1 MTDSNFQIIAVDN
14 DSRELD
20 KIRKAFDLLKTPC
33 LPILYNEGD
42 NIDEKYSN
50 IRIAF
55 FDINLG
61 GLGNPADPLLC
72 NIIASALKEILDKNN
87 GPYALIFWSLH
98 ISKLP
103 IIKKYIEEREKDDIP
118 SPLVIDTINKA
129 LINNVD
135 ELKAEIQRVLANST
149 LNAMLDYEKKAH
161 DAASKT
167 INSLFSLIPRGNDKW
182 GENIIFENNF
192 DLIFSKMAANTMGIK
207 LARKTPVIAIQRT
220 LFPILQHN
228 IKKADLSS
236 VWINKLSSVNQDA
249 KLKFPSDFKTEA
261 LNTIYHIDNDKSHL
275 KKDERGVVIKVKKT
289 STLFKNIF
297 GKKKNELIK
306 EYFSFPSIKGKKEE
320 EVESIRLQYIEK
332 CIPVF
337 VEISASCDYAQQ
349 NPRALKY
356 LFGIKYPIDPTIAK
370 PSSGEYKFFT
380 PSFLL
385 NDEKFAI
392 ILNFRYIYG
401 FQITNAILDEIIF
414 KLSDNLIN
422 QIGNRY
428 ANYAS
433 RIGIISH
440 E

>member
-207 LARKTPVIAIQRT
+207 LARKTPVIC
-220 LFPILQHN
+220 LIL
-228 IKKADLSS
+228 I
-236 VWINKLSSVNQDA
+236 
-249 KLKFPSDFKTEA
+249 
-261 LNTIYHIDNDKSHL
+261 
-275 KKDERGVVIKVKKT
+275 
-289 STLFKNIF
+289 
-297 GKKKNELIK
+297 
-306 EYFSFPSIKGKKEE
+306 
-320 EVESIRLQYIEK
+320 
-332 CIPVF
+332 
-337 VEISASCDYAQQ
+337 
-349 NPRALKY
+349 
-356 LFGIKYPIDPTIAK
+356 
-370 PSSGEYKFFT
+370 
-380 PSFLL
+380 
-385 NDEKFAI
+385 
-392 ILNFRYIYG
+392 
-401 FQITNAILDEIIF
+401 
-414 KLSDNLIN
+414 
-422 QIGNRY
+422 
-428 ANYAS
+428 
-433 RIGIISH
+433 
-440 E
+440 

>member
-228 IKKADLSS
+228 
-236 VWINKLSSVNQDA
+236 
-249 KLKFPSDFKTEA
+249 
-261 LNTIYHIDNDKSHL
+261 
-275 KKDERGVVIKVKKT
+275 
-289 STLFKNIF
+289 
-297 GKKKNELIK
+297 
-306 EYFSFPSIKGKKEE
+306 
-320 EVESIRLQYIEK
+320 
-332 CIPVF
+332 
-337 VEISASCDYAQQ
+337 
-349 NPRALKY
+349 
-356 LFGIKYPIDPTIAK
+356 
-370 PSSGEYKFFT
+370 
-380 PSFLL
+380 
-385 NDEKFAI
+385 
-392 ILNFRYIYG
+392 
-401 FQITNAILDEIIF
+401 
-414 KLSDNLIN
+414 
-422 QIGNRY
+422 
-428 ANYAS
+428 
-433 RIGIISH
+433 
-440 E
+440 

>member
-228 IKKADLSS
+228 INAERKSKVD
-236 VWINKLSSVNQDA
+236 D
-249 KLKFPSDFKTEA
+249 
-261 LNTIYHIDNDKSHL
+261 NTA
-275 KKDERGVVIKVKKT
+275 RMQ
-289 STLFKNIF
+289 
-297 GKKKNELIK
+297 
-306 EYFSFPSIKGKKEE
+306 SIKQLG
-320 EVESIRLQYIEK
+320 V
-332 CIPVF
+332 
-337 VEISASCDYAQQ
+337 
-349 NPRALKY
+349 
-356 LFGIKYPIDPTIAK
+356 
-370 PSSGEYKFFT
+370 
-380 PSFLL
+380 
-385 NDEKFAI
+385 
-392 ILNFRYIYG
+392 
-401 FQITNAILDEIIF
+401 
-414 KLSDNLIN
+414 
-422 QIGNRY
+422 
-428 ANYAS
+428 
-433 RIGIISH
+433 
-440 E
+440 

>member
-220 LFPILQHN
+220 LFPIL
-228 IKKADLSS
+228 
-236 VWINKLSSVNQDA
+236 
-249 KLKFPSDFKTEA
+249 P
-261 LNTIYHIDNDKSHL
+261 
-275 KKDERGVVIKVKKT
+275 
-289 STLFKNIF
+289 
-297 GKKKNELIK
+297 
-306 EYFSFPSIKGKKEE
+306 
-320 EVESIRLQYIEK
+320 
-332 CIPVF
+332 
-337 VEISASCDYAQQ
+337 
-349 NPRALKY
+349 
-356 LFGIKYPIDPTIAK
+356 
-370 PSSGEYKFFT
+370 
-380 PSFLL
+380 
-385 NDEKFAI
+385 
-392 ILNFRYIYG
+392 
-401 FQITNAILDEIIF
+401 
-414 KLSDNLIN
+414 
-422 QIGNRY
+422 
-428 ANYAS
+428 
-433 RIGIISH
+433 
-440 E
+440 

>member
-228 IKKADLSS
+228 IKKQTYL
-236 VWINKLSSVNQDA
+236 
-249 KLKFPSDFKTEA
+249 P
-261 LNTIYHIDNDKSHL
+261 
-275 KKDERGVVIKVKKT
+275 
-289 STLFKNIF
+289 F
-297 GKKKNELIK
+297 GLTN
-306 EYFSFPSIKGKKEE
+306 
-320 EVESIRLQYIEK
+320 
-332 CIPVF
+332 
-337 VEISASCDYAQQ
+337 
-349 NPRALKY
+349 
-356 LFGIKYPIDPTIAK
+356 YP
-370 PSSGEYKFFT
+370 
-380 PSFLL
+380 
-385 NDEKFAI
+385 
-392 ILNFRYIYG
+392 
-401 FQITNAILDEIIF
+401 
-414 KLSDNLIN
+414 
-422 QIGNRY
+422 
-428 ANYAS
+428 
-433 RIGIISH
+433 H
-440 E
+440 

>member
-228 IKKADLSS
+228 ITS
-236 VWINKLSSVNQDA
+236 V
-249 KLKFPSDFKTEA
+249 
-261 LNTIYHIDNDKSHL
+261 H
-275 KKDERGVVIKVKKT
+275 
-289 STLFKNIF
+289 
-297 GKKKNELIK
+297 
-306 EYFSFPSIKGKKEE
+306 
-320 EVESIRLQYIEK
+320 
-332 CIPVF
+332 
-337 VEISASCDYAQQ
+337 
-349 NPRALKY
+349 
-356 LFGIKYPIDPTIAK
+356 
-370 PSSGEYKFFT
+370 
-380 PSFLL
+380 
-385 NDEKFAI
+385 
-392 ILNFRYIYG
+392 
-401 FQITNAILDEIIF
+401 
-414 KLSDNLIN
+414 
-422 QIGNRY
+422 
-428 ANYAS
+428 
-433 RIGIISH
+433 
-440 E
+440 

>member
-236 VWINKLSSVNQDA
+236 VWINKLSSLNQDA

-275 KKDERGVVIKVKKT
+275 KKDERGVVIKV
-289 STLFKNIF
+289 
-297 GKKKNELIK
+297 
-306 EYFSFPSIKGKKEE
+306 YFSFPSIKGKKEE

-385 NDEKFAI
+385 NDENLDIYMA
-392 ILNFRYIYG
+392 FR
-401 FQITNAILDEIIF
+401 
-414 KLSDNLIN
+414 
-422 QIGNRY
+422 
-428 ANYAS
+428 
-433 RIGIISH
+433 
-440 E
+440 

>member
-220 LFPILQHN
+220 LFLE
-228 IKKADLSS
+228 
-236 VWINKLSSVNQDA
+236 
-249 KLKFPSDFKTEA
+249 F
-261 LNTIYHIDNDKSHL
+261 
-275 KKDERGVVIKVKKT
+275 
-289 STLFKNIF
+289 
-297 GKKKNELIK
+297 
-306 EYFSFPSIKGKKEE
+306 
-320 EVESIRLQYIEK
+320 
-332 CIPVF
+332 
-337 VEISASCDYAQQ
+337 
-349 NPRALKY
+349 
-356 LFGIKYPIDPTIAK
+356 
-370 PSSGEYKFFT
+370 
-380 PSFLL
+380 
-385 NDEKFAI
+385 
-392 ILNFRYIYG
+392 
-401 FQITNAILDEIIF
+401 
-414 KLSDNLIN
+414 NL
-422 QIGNRY
+422 
-428 ANYAS
+428 
-433 RIGIISH
+433 
-440 E
+440 

>member
-149 LNAMLDYEKKAH
+149 LNAL
-161 DAASKT
+161 
-167 INSLFSLIPRGNDKW
+167 SLI
-182 GENIIFENNF
+182 
-192 DLIFSKMAANTMGIK
+192 
-207 LARKTPVIAIQRT
+207 
-220 LFPILQHN
+220 
-228 IKKADLSS
+228 
-236 VWINKLSSVNQDA
+236 
-249 KLKFPSDFKTEA
+249 
-261 LNTIYHIDNDKSHL
+261 HI
-275 KKDERGVVIKVKKT
+275 
-289 STLFKNIF
+289 
-297 GKKKNELIK
+297 
-306 EYFSFPSIKGKKEE
+306 
-320 EVESIRLQYIEK
+320 
-332 CIPVF
+332 
-337 VEISASCDYAQQ
+337 
-349 NPRALKY
+349 
-356 LFGIKYPIDPTIAK
+356 
-370 PSSGEYKFFT
+370 
-380 PSFLL
+380 
-385 NDEKFAI
+385 
-392 ILNFRYIYG
+392 
-401 FQITNAILDEIIF
+401 
-414 KLSDNLIN
+414 
-422 QIGNRY
+422 
-428 ANYAS
+428 
-433 RIGIISH
+433 
-440 E
+440 

>member
-228 IKKADLSS
+228 IKKSRL
-236 VWINKLSSVNQDA
+236 
-249 KLKFPSDFKTEA
+249 
-261 LNTIYHIDNDKSHL
+261 
-275 KKDERGVVIKVKKT
+275 
-289 STLFKNIF
+289 IF
-297 GKKKNELIK
+297 
-306 EYFSFPSIKGKKEE
+306 
-320 EVESIRLQYIEK
+320 RL
-332 CIPVF
+332 
-337 VEISASCDYAQQ
+337 D
-349 NPRALKY
+349 
-356 LFGIKYPIDPTIAK
+356 
-370 PSSGEYKFFT
+370 
-380 PSFLL
+380 
-385 NDEKFAI
+385 
-392 ILNFRYIYG
+392 
-401 FQITNAILDEIIF
+401 
-414 KLSDNLIN
+414 
-422 QIGNRY
+422 
-428 ANYAS
+428 
-433 RIGIISH
+433 
-440 E
+440 

>member
-207 LARKTPVIAIQRT
+207 LA
-220 LFPILQHN
+220 
-228 IKKADLSS
+228 
-236 VWINKLSSVNQDA
+236 
-249 KLKFPSDFKTEA
+249 
-261 LNTIYHIDNDKSHL
+261 
-275 KKDERGVVIKVKKT
+275 
-289 STLFKNIF
+289 
-297 GKKKNELIK
+297 
-306 EYFSFPSIKGKKEE
+306 
-320 EVESIRLQYIEK
+320 
-332 CIPVF
+332 
-337 VEISASCDYAQQ
+337 
-349 NPRALKY
+349 
-356 LFGIKYPIDPTIAK
+356 
-370 PSSGEYKFFT
+370 
-380 PSFLL
+380 
-385 NDEKFAI
+385 
-392 ILNFRYIYG
+392 
-401 FQITNAILDEIIF
+401 
-414 KLSDNLIN
+414 
-422 QIGNRY
+422 
-428 ANYAS
+428 
-433 RIGIISH
+433 
-440 E
+440 

>member
-1 MTDSNFQIIAVDN
+1 MDIRKVAVLGAGAVGSYVIWGLSARRDIELGVVADGPRGERLRKDGCAINGKVYRPAVWTPGHQIIAVDN

-149 LNAMLDYEKKAH
+149 LNAML
-161 DAASKT
+161 
-167 INSLFSLIPRGNDKW
+167 
-182 GENIIFENNF
+182 
-192 DLIFSKMAANTMGIK
+192 
-207 LARKTPVIAIQRT
+207 
-220 LFPILQHN
+220 
-228 IKKADLSS
+228 
-236 VWINKLSSVNQDA
+236 
-249 KLKFPSDFKTEA
+249 
-261 LNTIYHIDNDKSHL
+261 
-275 KKDERGVVIKVKKT
+275 
-289 STLFKNIF
+289 
-297 GKKKNELIK
+297 
-306 EYFSFPSIKGKKEE
+306 
-320 EVESIRLQYIEK
+320 
-332 CIPVF
+332 
-337 VEISASCDYAQQ
+337 
-349 NPRALKY
+349 Y
-356 LFGIKYPIDPTIAK
+356 LP
-370 PSSGEYKFFT
+370 
-380 PSFLL
+380 
-385 NDEKFAI
+385 
-392 ILNFRYIYG
+392 
-401 FQITNAILDEIIF
+401 
-414 KLSDNLIN
+414 
-422 QIGNRY
+422 
-428 ANYAS
+428 
-433 RIGIISH
+433 
-440 E
+440 

>member
-236 VWINKLSSVNQDA
+236 VWINKLSSLNQDA

-275 KKDERGVVIKVKKT
+275 KKDERGVVIKVNAARKSKVDDNT
-289 STLFKNIF
+289 ARMQ
-297 GKKKNELIK
+297 
-306 EYFSFPSIKGKKEE
+306 SIKQLG
-320 EVESIRLQYIEK
+320 V
-332 CIPVF
+332 
-337 VEISASCDYAQQ
+337 
-349 NPRALKY
+349 
-356 LFGIKYPIDPTIAK
+356 
-370 PSSGEYKFFT
+370 
-380 PSFLL
+380 
-385 NDEKFAI
+385 
-392 ILNFRYIYG
+392 
-401 FQITNAILDEIIF
+401 
-414 KLSDNLIN
+414 
-422 QIGNRY
+422 
-428 ANYAS
+428 
-433 RIGIISH
+433 
-440 E
+440 

>member
-61 GLGNPADPLLC
+61 GLGNPANPLLC

-220 LFPILQHN
+220 LFPILQHYCPV
-228 IKKADLSS
+228 K
-236 VWINKLSSVNQDA
+236 V
-249 KLKFPSDFKTEA
+249 
-261 LNTIYHIDNDKSHL
+261 DN
-275 KKDERGVVIKVKKT
+275 
-289 STLFKNIF
+289 
-297 GKKKNELIK
+297 
-306 EYFSFPSIKGKKEE
+306 
-320 EVESIRLQYIEK
+320 
-332 CIPVF
+332 
-337 VEISASCDYAQQ
+337 
-349 NPRALKY
+349 
-356 LFGIKYPIDPTIAK
+356 
-370 PSSGEYKFFT
+370 
-380 PSFLL
+380 
-385 NDEKFAI
+385 
-392 ILNFRYIYG
+392 
-401 FQITNAILDEIIF
+401 
-414 KLSDNLIN
+414 
-422 QIGNRY
+422 
-428 ANYAS
+428 
-433 RIGIISH
+433 
-440 E
+440 